1 MERYTISRI
10 GKIISKINI
19 VKWLYYPNH
28 STGLT
33 NPYQTISSAFHRV
46 RAKNFKISMETQETL
61 NRQINLE
68 GQKKKRVRGISLTV
82 LRLYYKATVIN
93 TVWCWHRNRN
103 IGQWNKTESPEIR
116 PCNHGHLDVDR
127 EGKNIQWRK
136 DGLFNMCF
144 WGNWTATPKLMNL

>member
-68 GQKKKRVRGISLTV
+68 GQKKKEWEESV
-82 LRLYYKATVIN
+82 LLSSDYTTKQQSSIQYGA
-93 TVWCWHRNRN
+93 
-103 IGQWNKTESPEIR
+103 GTETEI
-116 PCNHGHLDVDR
+116 
-127 EGKNIQWRK
+127 
-136 DGLFNMCF
+136 
-144 WGNWTATPKLMNL
+144 